1 MSFLP
6 ENCKIISIICIAN
19 DKAIIEG
26 SENCPIPIIKSDMLV
41 EFIENYCKNQMKI
54 SDSQVKQCINAIY
67 NHMV

>member
-6 ENCKIISIICIAN
+6 QECRVISIICIAN

-41 EFIENYCKNQMKI
+41 EFIENGGENEIKI
-54 SDSQVKQCINAIY
+54 SDLQVEKCVNLIY
-67 NHMV
+67 DHMV